1 MAQKDF
7 YEVLGVSKNATP
19 EELKKAYRKLAL
31 EWHPDR
37 HREDKKM
44 AEEKFK
50 EINEAYEILSN
61 TDKRAAYDQFGHSA
75 FESGFAGGAGGPFG
89 GGFGQGRTYRQGP
102 FTYTYYNSGG
112 NGGPGFDFDLGGFS
126 DPFEIFEQFFGT
138 TSPFGRR
145 QRRPAYSLTLDFM
158 EAVRGCEKEVN
169 VEGKRMKIKIP
180 AGVNDGSRIRFGEFD
195 VITDV
200 RPDTTFRREG
210 NDLII
215 NADISFAQAALGDII
230 EVPTIDDAV
239 KLRIQPGTQP
249 GTIIRLRGKG
259 VPHIHG
265 GGRGDQY
272 VRLRVTVPTKL
283 THKQKELLKEFT
295 KTEQTEKKNQ
305 RRSWF

>member
-7 YEVLGVSKNATP
+7 YEVLGVAKTATP
-19 EELKKAYRKLAL
+19 EELKKAYRKMAL

-37 HREDKKM
+37 HREDKKK

-61 TDKRAAYDQFGHSA
+61 PDKRAAYDQFGHSA
-75 FESGFAGGAGGPFG
+75 FEQGGMGAGGPFG
-89 GGFGQGRTYRQGP
+89 GGFEQGRTYRQGP

-169 VEGKRMKIKIP
+169 VGGKRMKIKIP
-180 AGVNDGSRIRFGEFD
+180 AGVGDGSHIRFGDFD
-195 VITDV
+195 LITNV
-200 RPDTTFRREG
+200 HPDTTFRREG
-210 NDLII
+210 DDLIVS
-215 NADISFAQAALGDII
+215 ADITFAQAALGDII
-230 EVPTIDDAV
+230 EVPTIDGLV
-239 KLRIQPGTQP
+239 KLRVQPGTQP
-249 GTIIRLRGKG
+249 GAVIRLQGKG
-259 VPHIHG
+259 VPHAHG
-265 GGRGDQY
+265 SGRGDQY

-283 THKQKELLKEFT
+283 THEQKELLKDY
-295 KTEQTEKKNQ
+295 EQTEKGERK
-305 RRSWF
+305 RERKGWF